1 MERGQAGEAGR
12 VRSWP
17 RRLLAALMKWYR
29 MDWDEA
35 RARARVRR
43 QGDQPGD
50 PAVASAWTEAEKM
63 EGRGQLGR
71 ATSGGVVTADRGTD
85 ASRISSLV
93 TKGESEGRG
102 SGLREP
108 ESLIE
113 FQAELVRGP
122 W

>member
-43 QGDQPGD
+43 QEDQPGD
-50 PAVASAWTEAEKM
+50 PAVASAWTEAEKI

-71 ATSGGVVTADRGTD
+71 ATSRDVG
-85 ASRISSLV
+85 ISSLV
-93 TKGESEGRG
+93 TKGENEAEDQGR
-102 SGLREP
+102 E
-108 ESLIE
+108 
-113 FQAELVRGP
+113 
-122 W
+122 

>member
-43 QGDQPGD
+43 QEDQTGD
-50 PAVASAWTEAEKM
+50 PAVALAWTKAEKM
-63 EGRGQLGR
+63 EGRGKLGR
-71 ATSGGVVTADRGTD
+71 ATSGDVGTADRGTE
-85 ASRISSLV
+85 ARMP
-93 TKGESEGRG
+93 RG
-102 SGLREP
+102 FL
-108 ESLIE
+108 
-113 FQAELVRGP
+113 A

>member
-43 QGDQPGD
+43 QEDQPGD
-50 PAVASAWTEAEKM
+50 PAVASAWTEAEKI

-71 ATSGGVVTADRGTD
+71 ATSRDVGTAGRGTE
-85 ASRISSLV
+85 AQMPPRFL
-93 TKGESEGRG
+93 
-102 SGLREP
+102 
-108 ESLIE
+108 
-113 FQAELVRGP
+113 A